1 MRSFA
6 TFESANAGTERRRVN
21 SLPVFVV
28 PREIERAT
36 VISKCGAY
44 RYSLTRKWSDAPNLP
59 FVMLNPSTA
68 DAKEDDPTIRRCI
81 GFARREGAGGLIVAN
96 LYALRAPSPEALW
109 SARDPLGPENLQ
121 TLAGLAAQAVD
132 QSLPIVCAWGALAR
146 QDRIDGALRMFHAS
160 GARSRLPRQDAAR
173 RAAPSALC
181 SRRPAA
187 GAFSVK
193 RPRRACALGL
203 KPSCA
208 M

>member
-1 MRSFA
+1 MTIVRSFA

-21 SLPVFVV
+21 SMPDVSAVA
-28 PREIERAT
+28 REIERAA

-44 RYSLTRKWSDAPNLP
+44 RYSLTRKWSDAPLLS

-96 LYALRAPSPEALW
+96 LYALRSPSPEALW
-109 SARDPLGPENLQ
+109 SARDPIGPENLQ

-132 QSLPIVCAWGALAR
+132 QSFPIVCAWGAHAR
-146 QDRIDGALRMFHAS
+146 KRSNRRRAADVSRIGRA
-160 GARSRLPRQDAAR
+160 SRLPRQDAAR
-173 RAAPSALC
+173 RAAPSALR

-187 GAFSVK
+187 GAFSV
-193 RPRRACALGL
+193 RGRAA
-203 KPSCA
+203 PAHSA
-208 M
+208 